1 MLRIR
6 VPAANARGCTAAWGL
21 LYKPWSLVFPTCTAR
36 CLHQKNGRWI
46 LPENAR
52 ITHNI
57 QGSFTCRKSTWDKRL
72 YFPSEGRRA
81 EEFLSWKIRRL
92 RPGLNPRLPKASTL
106 PLDHRSRCKQRLVN
120 LFTLK
125 CTENVKLC
133 TVSDC
138 KSSRIHLQSV
148 LHILLNI
155 NSSHTFRRLWA
166 IIMENQLRK
175 KSYVEHQ
182 CV

>member
-1 MLRIR
+1 MKNCSKMCLVSLWAPHCIVLYCDRF
-6 VPAANARGCTAAWGL
+6 PAANAPGCTAAEGL

-81 EEFLSWKIRRL
+81 EEFFAPPQTIVIWR
-92 RPGLNPRLPKASTL
+92 GAV
-106 PLDHRSRCKQRLVN
+106 C
-120 LFTLK
+120 
-125 CTENVKLC
+125 
-133 TVSDC
+133 SDC
-138 KSSRIHLQSV
+138 LNDHLLLTV
-148 LHILLNI
+148 LHTVGSLY
-155 NSSHTFRRLWA
+155 SAVWGFRFRGD
-166 IIMENQLRK
+166 RP
-175 KSYVEHQ
+175 
-182 CV
+182 